1 MVFQYKFMPRG
12 CKGCKIKKNIGITRP
27 GIKEDCI
34 RCSSFKRIAYLRIQ
48 NIKTT
53 KD

>member
-1 MVFQYKFMPRG
+1 MPRG